1 MRDHNNNNGNGNG
14 NGTSAVACVAEP
26 TGKEREVVNEEQGAF
41 VAPSIPKKE
50 NAERER
56 PTFTLRLIRRLS
68 SMSVRYKIAGTLLM
82 ILSMAVVSLGV
93 ATFTRQNAILRNE
106 LNNRATILVKQI
118 SNVGKEGLLTKE
130 ELPVFA
136 SIKDIQKGDDVVY
149 AMILDDEGRVFAH
162 SDMSLKGTVLAG
174 AFDRAALKANTLTF
188 QETFVNNDAVLDA
201 TIPIL
206 LNSKNLKLGVAR
218 IGLSEKKLNEAIR
231 NQKTTYLWIALAF
244 IATGLLVSFALAR
257 VITKPLDLLADG
269 IQVVTRGDLRRLVT
283 VRYDD
288 EIGKLTGAFN
298 QMIQSLREKL
308 LMEKYL
314 SQSTVLNI
322 KENRDV
328 TQLKLGGE
336 RKYVTAL
343 FSDAR
348 GFTALSEKMS
358 PEEVVSLMNIYLN
371 LQTTVIHQW
380 GGIVD
385 KFVGD
390 EVMAIFEGRGMEINA
405 VRAAVEIQ
413 NYLRALNAA
422 REASGEKQVNVGIG
436 LNSGE
441 VVMGNMGSE
450 DHMDYT
456 VIGDSI
462 NVAARLCGVA
472 QPGQVLVTKIISDV
486 IGDQATWKEMPP
498 VLVKGKE
505 QPVGI
510 AEPMNIKGGARQYMR
525 KATDVSV
532 TYTLEGFSEE
542 SNDAIVKNISA
553 AGCLLEVSGPL
564 AIGSK
569 MSINL
574 NLVDLGNITVRA
586 TVYHARKQE
595 RAYHAGL
602 CFEGLQVDVQHRII
616 QWIHQVN
623 SEIVPGLFL

>member
-1 MRDHNNNNGNGNG
+1 MSDHHNNGNGNG
-14 NGTSAVACVAEP
+14 KGNDKGTAVACVVETADVKQVVVHEARDLP
-26 TGKEREVVNEEQGAF
+26 IAPQPAKEDENKR
-41 VAPSIPKKE
+41 PSLPS
-50 NAERER
+50 
-56 PTFTLRLIRRLS
+56 RLIHRLS
-68 SMSVRYKIAGTLLM
+68 SISVRYKIAGTLL
-82 ILSMAVVSLGV
+82 IVLSLAVVSLGV
-93 ATFTRQNAILRNE
+93 ATFTRQNAILRSE
-106 LNNRATILVKQI
+106 LHNRATILVKQLA
-118 SNVGKEGLLTKE
+118 NVGKEGLLTKE

-136 SIKDIQKGDDVVY
+136 SLTEIQKGNDVVY
-149 AMILDDEGRVFAH
+149 AMILDYEGRIFAH
-162 SDMSLKGTVLAG
+162 SNMSLKGMVLTD
-174 AFDRAALKANTLTF
+174 AFDKAASRADALLF
-188 QETFVNNDAVLDA
+188 QEKVVNDDVVLDA
-201 TIPIL
+201 TIPIN
-206 LNSKNLKLGVAR
+206 LNAKNLKLGVAR
-218 IGLSEKKLNEAIR
+218 IGLSERTLNEAIR
-231 NQKTTYLWIALAF
+231 RQKITYLWIALAF
-244 IATGLLVSFALAR
+244 VAVGLLISFALAR
-257 VITKPLDLLADG
+257 VLTKPLDLLADG
-269 IQVVTRGDLRRLVT
+269 IQVVTRGDLRRLVA

-322 KENRDV
+322 KEHRDV

-413 NYLRALNAA
+413 NYLKALNAA
-422 REASGEKQVNVGIG
+422 RAASGERQVNVGIG

-472 QPGQVLVTKIISDV
+472 QPGQVLVTKIIRDA
-486 IGDQATWKEMPP
+486 IGDQAVWKEMPA
-498 VLVKGKE
+498 VMVKGKE
-505 QPVGI
+505 QPICI
-510 AEPMNIKGGARQYMR
+510 AEPVTVNGGGRRYMR

-532 TYTLEGFSEE
+532 TYTLEGFSDE
-542 SNDAIVKNISA
+542 SNPAMVKNISA

-569 MSINL
+569 MSINF
-574 NLVDLGNITVRA
+574 NLVDLGNITVHA
-586 TVYHARKQE
+586 TVYHARKHE
-595 RAYHAGL
+595 RAYYAGL
-602 CFEGLQVDVQHRII
+602 CFEGLPTDVQNRII
-616 QWIHQVN
+616 HWIHQVN